1 MSSLFAR
8 KPLTAPEMLTL
19 PAFCVPASESAKLD
33 AKRQAQLEWMR
44 EKGVD
49 YLLSSPVNRQN
60 PAPEKR
66 VA

>member
-1 MSSLFAR
+1 MGSLFAWKR
-8 KPLTAPEMLTL
+8 MTNPETLTL
-19 PAFCVPASESAKLD
+19 PAFCVPAEESAKLE

-49 YLLSSPVNRQN
+49 YLLSNPVHRHTPQQ
-60 PAPEKR
+60 EKR